1 MEYLKQV
8 HDFATKWA
16 DKFRD
21 QKINYIE
28 LVDHYMADD
37 CEALGFQMDCGHA
50 FSEKYGNA
58 ASKYDELN
66 RVIDEIT
73 DISLLGSAIYSQW
86 RYFNHW
92 AYDAASI
99 LEFENRSWFILALSR
114 LAVLS
119 GENPFIFT
127 GELKKIRIVSNRL
140 GYGPCPEP
148 DEEVE
153 QHITLNS
160 EGRVWFSAYVF
171 GQRRDGHYE
180 KSRTQNLKVDK
191 AVAERI
197 MFAFSAYFSNEYTE
211 VFATDIGDW
220 NMELT
225 NTEGKTYKFRGS
237 LCSEF
242 VVQGVDLSDLLRNSL
257 DMHDLYVFDGN
268 NKPDIVNRIEVF
280 YHRITKIKPKEPI
293 SEHTEYA
300 VWDYT
305 ESLIVD
311 RNSES
316 IEHIQ
321 NIGTG
326 CSVTRRYKVEGGIES
341 LLDDLDIDI
350 LFEHIEGNPPDV
362 VENPLESKDYTIKV
376 VTKKGVEKVIQGTYD
391 KKGLPDDWAEFM
403 ESVFD
408 FITFYGWGEI
418 MNPSVYGKVR
428 RCGNDIIYCSVTFD
442 EGYKSYYY
450 IADDDSIEVG
460 DYVIVPAGKDNHEAV
475 VEVVKKE
482 YFAADEVPLP
492 MEKTKH
498 IIRKCTEDDFEFPN
512 DN

>member
-1 MEYLKQV
+1 M
-8 HDFATKWA
+8 
-16 DKFRD
+16 
-21 QKINYIE
+21 
-28 LVDHYMADD
+28 
-37 CEALGFQMDCGHA
+37 
-50 FSEKYGNA
+50 
-58 ASKYDELN
+58 N

-73 DISLLGSAIYSQW
+73 DIRLLGSAIYSQW

-180 KSRTQNLKVDK
+180 KARTQNLKVDK
-191 AVAERI
+191 SVEERI
-197 MFAFSAYFSNEYTE
+197 ISAFSEYFSNEYTE

-225 NTEGKTYKFRGS
+225 NTDGKTYQFRGS

-242 VVQGVDLSDLLRNSL
+242 IVQGVDLSDLLRNSL
-257 DMHDLYVFDGN
+257 DMPDLYVFDGN

-293 SEHTEYA
+293 SEHTKYA

-316 IEHIQ
+316 MEHIQ
-321 NIGTG
+321 NDAM
-326 CSVTRRYKVEGGIES
+326 K
-341 LLDDLDIDI
+341 
-350 LFEHIEGNPPDV
+350 
-362 VENPLESKDYTIKV
+362 
-376 VTKKGVEKVIQGTYD
+376 
-391 KKGLPDDWAEFM
+391 
-403 ESVFD
+403 
-408 FITFYGWGEI
+408 
-418 MNPSVYGKVR
+418 
-428 RCGNDIIYCSVTFD
+428 
-442 EGYKSYYY
+442 
-450 IADDDSIEVG
+450 
-460 DYVIVPAGKDNHEAV
+460 
-475 VEVVKKE
+475 
-482 YFAADEVPLP
+482 
-492 MEKTKH
+492 
-498 IIRKCTEDDFEFPN
+498 
-512 DN
+512 

>member
-180 KSRTQNLKVDK
+180 KARTQNLKVDK

-197 MFAFSAYFSNEYTE
+197 MFAFSAYFSNEYTDE
-211 VFATDIGDW
+211 YG
-220 NMELT
+220 
-225 NTEGKTYKFRGS
+225 G
-237 LCSEF
+237 
-242 VVQGVDLSDLLRNSL
+242 QDL
-257 DMHDLYVFDGN
+257 
-268 NKPDIVNRIEVF
+268 
-280 YHRITKIKPKEPI
+280 
-293 SEHTEYA
+293 
-300 VWDYT
+300 
-305 ESLIVD
+305 
-311 RNSES
+311 
-316 IEHIQ
+316 
-321 NIGTG
+321 
-326 CSVTRRYKVEGGIES
+326 
-341 LLDDLDIDI
+341 
-350 LFEHIEGNPPDV
+350 
-362 VENPLESKDYTIKV
+362 
-376 VTKKGVEKVIQGTYD
+376 
-391 KKGLPDDWAEFM
+391 
-403 ESVFD
+403 
-408 FITFYGWGEI
+408 
-418 MNPSVYGKVR
+418 
-428 RCGNDIIYCSVTFD
+428 
-442 EGYKSYYY
+442 
-450 IADDDSIEVG
+450 
-460 DYVIVPAGKDNHEAV
+460 
-475 VEVVKKE
+475 
-482 YFAADEVPLP
+482 
-492 MEKTKH
+492 
-498 IIRKCTEDDFEFPN
+498 
-512 DN
+512 

>member
-8 HDFATKWA
+8 HDFATKWT

-50 FSEKYGNA
+50 FLEKYGNA
-58 ASKYDELN
+58 ASKFDELN

-99 LEFENRSWFILALSR
+99 LEPENRSWFILALSR

-180 KSRTQNLKVDK
+180 KARTQNLKVDK

-197 MFAFSAYFSNEYTE
+197 MSAFSAYFSNEYTE
-211 VFATDIGDW
+211 IFATDIGDW

-242 VVQGVDLSDLLRNSL
+242 EVQGIDLSDLLRHSL
-257 DMHDLYVFDGN
+257 DMPDLYVFDGN

-376 VTKKGVEKVIQGTYD
+376 VTKKGISSLRIKH
-391 KKGLPDDWAEFM
+391 
-403 ESVFD
+403 
-408 FITFYGWGEI
+408 
-418 MNPSVYGKVR
+418 
-428 RCGNDIIYCSVTFD
+428 
-442 EGYKSYYY
+442 
-450 IADDDSIEVG
+450 DSLTG
-460 DYVIVPAGKDNHEAV
+460 RYA
-475 VEVVKKE
+475 
-482 YFAADEVPLP
+482 
-492 MEKTKH
+492 
-498 IIRKCTEDDFEFPN
+498 R
-512 DN
+512 